1 MSSEALTNYT
11 LRYGVRRLAL
21 RLHSVLSILKRS
33 LKLRKDLHSKFQI
46 SKRSRGLLLI
56 PFLLI
61 SGKALAEEFVI
72 NSAELVLVDKVY
84 QLNARV
90 DFVFSNDV
98 LKAIENGVPLIIEM
112 EIEFL
117 RPRSYIWDQEL
128 ASLAQRYQLQYHA
141 LTEQYIVRNLNSG
154 AQYTF
159 FSLTAAL
166 QKIGNIDHLPL
177 IDAKLLENRESKKY
191 YARVRTQLS
200 FDNLPVP
207 LKLNALISRSW
218 WLGSDWIELN
228 L

>member
-1 MSSEALTNYT
+1 MSSKALTIN
-11 LRYGVRRLAL
+11 GVSTAVMAIAHQGIAAGYSCRHITNRAVRVLAWHFVAL
-21 RLHSVLSILKRS
+21 MTPI
-33 LKLRKDLHSKFQI
+33 
-46 SKRSRGLLLI
+46 
-56 PFLLI
+56 LLI
-61 SGKALAEEFVI
+61 SGKAQADEFVI
-72 NSAELVLVDKVY
+72 HNAELVLTNKVY
-84 QLNARV
+84 QLNARME
-90 DFVFSNDV
+90 FEFSKDV
-98 LKAIENGVPLIIEM
+98 QAAIENGVPMVIET

-117 RPRSYIWDQEL
+117 EPRSYIWDKEL
-128 ASLAQRYQLQYHA
+128 ASLSQRYQLQFHA

-177 IDAKLLENRESKKY
+177 IDEQLLVGKEKDKY
-191 YARVRTQLS
+191 YARVRTHLG

-218 WLGSDWIELN
+218 WLGSEWVELD

>member
-1 MSSEALTNYT
+1 MSSKALTINGASIAVMAIA
-11 LRYGVRRLAL
+11 RQGVATGCSCRLMTNRAVRVLAWHFVAL
-21 RLHSVLSILKRS
+21 MTPIL
-33 LKLRKDLHSKFQI
+33 LF
-46 SKRSRGLLLI
+46 
-56 PFLLI
+56 
-61 SGKALAEEFVI
+61 SGKAQADEFVI
-72 NSAELVLVDKVY
+72 HSAELVLTNKVY
-84 QLNARV
+84 QLNARME
-90 DFVFSNDV
+90 FEFSKDV
-98 LKAIENGVPLIIEM
+98 QAAIENGVPMVIET

-117 RPRSYIWDQEL
+117 EPRSYIWDKEL
-128 ASLAQRYQLQYHA
+128 ASLSQRYQLQFHA

-177 IDAKLLENRESKKY
+177 IDEQLLVGKEKDKY
-191 YARVRTQLS
+191 YARVRTHLG

-218 WLGSDWIELN
+218 WLGSEWVELD

>member
-1 MSSEALTNYT
+1 MSSKALKHHAIVG
-11 LRYGVRRLAL
+11 LFRRIGIGA
-21 RLHSVLSILKRS
+21 RMPGWSWIWF
-33 LKLRKDLHSKFQI
+33 LRKPVRVDSWLSA
-46 SKRSRGLLLI
+46 RGCIALLVPLV
-56 PFLLI
+56 LL
-61 SGKALAEEFVI
+61 SGEAVAEEFNI
-72 NSAELVLVDKVY
+72 SSAELVLTDKVY

-90 DFVFSNDV
+90 EFQFSKDV
-98 LKAIENGVPLIIEM
+98 LNAIENGVPLIIEM
-112 EIEFL
+112 DIEFL
-117 RPRSYIWDQEL
+117 KPRSYIWDEEL
-128 ASLAQRYQLQYHA
+128 ASLEQRYQLQYHA
-141 LTEQYIVRNLNSG
+141 LSEQYIVRNLNSA

-177 IDAKLLENRESKKY
+177 IDENLLAGKDRKKY

-218 WLGSDWIELN
+218 WLGSEWVELD

>member
-1 MSSEALTNYT
+1 MSSKALTINGASIAVMAIVHQ
-11 LRYGVRRLAL
+11 GVASGCSCRRMTNRTVRVLAWYFV
-21 RLHSVLSILKRS
+21 VLITPIL
-33 LKLRKDLHSKFQI
+33 LF
-46 SKRSRGLLLI
+46 
-56 PFLLI
+56 
-61 SGKALAEEFVI
+61 SGKAHGDEFVI
-72 NSAELVLVDKVY
+72 HSAELVLTNKVY
-84 QLNARV
+84 QLNARME
-90 DFVFSNDV
+90 FEFSKDV
-98 LKAIENGVPLIIEM
+98 QAAIENGVPMVIET

-117 RPRSYIWDQEL
+117 EPRSYIWDKEL
-128 ASLAQRYQLQYHA
+128 ASLSQRYQLQFHA

-177 IDAKLLENRESKKY
+177 IDEQLLVGKEKDKY
-191 YARVRTQLS
+191 YARVRTHLG

-218 WLGSDWIELN
+218 WLGSEWVELD